1 MIDSHKHL
9 HTGNGVQRG
18 SFASTTRWFSDNFP
32 DARCGKLSRDNDA
45 TWQIW
50 CNQTC
55 SCKFR
60 HCPNPTLTRTISKP
74 LGKKAVQQREKLD
87 GRRSLNTHYLCVSLY
102 DVSPSMVYTWL
113 NYTSQFSAIRAP
125 MSWRFRKRC
134 EGGETTRH
142 TVLEAEVNTWK
153 EKSISKRTCG
163 GEWVGNIK
171 FTPGTVALLFSWSG
185 FKQCG
190 LHATCTVWTFPSH
203 LNLSPYRKVA
213 WQHTWSV
220 CQIKVWKLK
229 CLCWSWSFIG
239 WLFQVKANISFMFFQ
254 ENLFNY
260 ILWPK
265 KNPPKNRSKEQ
276 EDIADYIVSKD
287 NPAVV

>member
-32 DARCGKLSRDNDA
+32 DAHCGKLSRDNDA

-74 LGKKAVQQREKLD
+74 LGKKNLCSWKKSWMADRVW
-87 GRRSLNTHYLCVSLY
+87 THITSVLLSVMSVHIWFIRDYILLPNFL
-102 DVSPSMVYTWL
+102 PSRPQTH
-113 NYTSQFSAIRAP
+113 Q
-125 MSWRFRKRC
+125 MSWCCRILC
-134 EGGETTRH
+134 EGGETARH
-142 TVLEAEVNTWK
+142 TELEAEVNRWK

-163 GEWVGNIK
+163 GEWVGNIN

-190 LHATCTVWTFPSH
+190 LHASCNVWTFPSH
-203 LNLSPYRKVA
+203 LNLSQYRKVA
-213 WQHTWSV
+213 WQHTWSA

-229 CLCWSWSFIG
+229 CACWSWSFIG
-239 WLFQVKANISFMFFQ
+239 WLFQVKANISFTFFQ

-265 KNPPKNRSKEQ
+265 KQ
-276 EDIADYIVSKD
+276 I
-287 NPAVV
+287 